1 MLRYALL
8 ACLAA
13 CAVEDA
19 PATTA
24 ESADLSLGFQRER
37 ITGDIYHYTLVLP
50 VGTSPNARL
59 AVHRVVR
66 ELAPFVPRP
75 TSHAAMLLHGDFAT
89 FTTSFVPGMAPYL
102 AAHDIDVWGVDRRWT
117 LATDDTSD
125 FGAMGADQEVGDI
138 ARAIDLARAV
148 RGATGTGGN
157 KLALVGFSH
166 GAELAYD
173 YAASNG
179 RGIDGVVALDFF
191 GAFAPGDADLRAATC
206 ATADDEY
213 QYVASGVVDA
223 PNDFFIAAGQL
234 DASAPDDPSPLLD
247 GMTNRQVVLLL
258 LGQTYTFAPFTPT
271 YRLLEPTADGSAF
284 AHVSEP
290 VADAW
295 LTEAPPHESML
306 EAADL
311 DALLCH
317 DMPLANIRVPLL
329 YVGASDGIGA
339 YGLYATTQVGSQD
352 VRSFVVPGYGHG
364 DLLFAEDAA
373 QQVWQPLAAWLAHH

>member
-19 PATTA
+19 PTTTA
-24 ESADLSLGFQRER
+24 SSDLSLGFHRER
-37 ITGDIYHYTLVLP
+37 VAGDVYHYSIVIP
-50 VGTSPNARL
+50 VGTSQNAWL

-75 TSHAAMLLHGDFAT
+75 TPHAAMLVHGDFAT
-89 FTTSFVPGMAPYL
+89 FTTSFVPGMAGYL

-125 FGAMGADQEVGDI
+125 FAAMGAAQETADI
-138 ARAIDLARAV
+138 GRALDLARTI
-148 RGATGTGGN
+148 RGGD

-166 GAELAYD
+166 GAELTYD
-173 YAASNG
+173 YAASDG
-179 RGIDGVVALDFF
+179 HGIDGVVALDFF
-191 GAFAPGDADLRAATC
+191 GAISPADADLRAATC
-206 ATADDEY
+206 ATADAEY
-213 QYVASGVVDA
+213 QYVAQGVVDS

-247 GMTNRQVVLLL
+247 GLTNREVVLAL
-258 LGQTYTFAPFTPT
+258 LGQTYQFAPFTPN
-271 YRLLEPTADGSAF
+271 YRLLEPTADGGAF
-284 AHVSEP
+284 AHVTEAI
-290 VADAW
+290 ADAW
-295 LTEAPPHESML
+295 IADAPPHESMA

-317 DMPLANIRVPLL
+317 DMPLARIKQPLL
-329 YVGASDGIGA
+329 YIGAADGIGT
-339 YGLYATTQVGSQD
+339 YGLYATTQVGSRD
-352 VRSFVVPGYGHG
+352 VASFVVPGYGHG
-364 DLLFAEDAA
+364 DLLFADDAA
-373 QQVWQPLAAWLAHH
+373 RQVWQPLAAWLARH